1 MYKLRIA
8 IVLIVLFIMG
18 IVMTINGVSDLI
30 KLSGDIPD
38 FNYESMQDIKK
49 GDFVQ
54 GYIWNIEGCY
64 ANTTTTETTFG
75 IETNSYVSAEYFV
88 MPLINDA
95 DLSENMYISITA
107 SNKEHR
113 KTLYDICDAT
123 WEYYGGNENAS
134 FPDMTIVA
142 KVQKLDTD
150 YADFLVEWFQM
161 DPPYFENEAD
171 ARAHIVP
178 YTLVIYNTSSAYIS
192 LAIGLII
199 LLLFAAVG
207 IVIFMKFKKEQS
219 ANTIPTFE
227 QPANDFTIESK
238 PSENGFGESHTPPQP
253 VPMPM
258 LSQPTD
264 ADEFFSTKPK
274 VTVPVA
280 EEEKKEENPPSV
292 EEPVAGEMS
301 GLDTTGLFDETD
313 YETDETGSEFIE

>member
-1 MYKLRIA
+1 
-8 IVLIVLFIMG
+8 
-18 IVMTINGVSDLI
+18 
-30 KLSGDIPD
+30 
-38 FNYESMQDIKK
+38 
-49 GDFVQ
+49 
-54 GYIWNIEGCY
+54 
-64 ANTTTTETTFG
+64 
-75 IETNSYVSAEYFV
+75 
-88 MPLINDA
+88 
-95 DLSENMYISITA
+95 
-107 SNKEHR
+107 
-113 KTLYDICDAT
+113 
-123 WEYYGGNENAS
+123 
-134 FPDMTIVA
+134 MTIVA